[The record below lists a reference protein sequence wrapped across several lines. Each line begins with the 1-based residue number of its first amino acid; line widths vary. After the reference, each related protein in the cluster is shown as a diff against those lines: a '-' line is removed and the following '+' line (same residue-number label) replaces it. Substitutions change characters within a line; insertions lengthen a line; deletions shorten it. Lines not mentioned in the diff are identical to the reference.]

1 MTCCVPT
8 QCVVLPEATGLHF
21 NVAQIGCSSENKLS
35 EAMGIKYKYCAKF
48 YFAKHKAQITKGRKQ
63 RETPRA

>member
-8 QCVVLPEATGLHF
+8 QSIVLPEATGLHF
-21 NVAQIGCSSENKLS
+21 NVAQIGCPSENKVS
-35 EAMGIKYKYCAKF
+35 EAMGIKYKYCVKF
-48 YFAKHKAQITKGRKQ
+48 YFAKHGAQITQWWKQ